1 MEFIINIFLN
11 SMHFSYIIQVYIN
24 VLIPVASVFHTVA
37 VILLL
42 SLLLNI
48 IIFITVIIV
57 IISLLIN
64 CIKREHELQFI
75 VFEATFETIC
85 EVIKCRFDLIQLKMR

>member
-11 SMHFSYIIQVYIN
+11 FMHFSYIIQVYIN

-37 VILLL
+37 VILL

-64 CIKREHELQFI
+64 CIKREHELQFT